1 MLPLDLRAL
10 GEALVTTGPGDEIA
24 AGASGQGHMRASH
37 ADREQVIGTLK
48 AAFVQGMLAKDE
60 LDLRVGQTL
69 AARTYAEL
77 AALTADLPAGLTDS
91 RPPEAQE
98 SVNKKAVAAV
108 ACATAA
114 LIGME
119 RVSAMTPNAVPV
131 VVVIVVL
138 LFAVPTGWLLLF
150 HDWLDKRA
158 GRRFAQGLPPGA
170 AGGASQ
176 RPISAGL
183 ARLSP
188 PTGPRRRHVAE
199 AAPSRPRPPLP
210 LRRPLGRRPLG
221 RRYATG

>member
-1 MLPLDLRAL
+1 MLPLNLRSL

-24 AGASGQGHMRASH
+24 AARGRLRASH

-48 AAFVQGMLAKDE
+48 AAFVQGMLSKDE

-77 AALTADLPAGLTDS
+77 GALTADLPAGLTDT
-91 RPPEAQE
+91 RPPEATRE

-114 LIGME
+114 LAGVLAASGLPEWPWYGHNPALI
-119 RVSAMTPNAVPV
+119 VWL
-131 VVVIVVL
+131 IVVL

-158 GRRFAQGLPPGA
+158 GRRSAQRLPPGA
-170 AGGASQ
+170 GSDPSQ
-176 RPISAGL
+176 RPISAGP
-183 ARLSP
+183 ARQYP
-188 PTGPRRRHVAE
+188 PAGRRRRQAAE
-199 AAPSRPRPPLP
+199 AAPSR
-210 LRRPLGRRPLG
+210 RPLGRQ
-221 RRYATG
+221 YATG